1 MSRRSKSP
9 PQSIAA
15 ITLED
20 DRVYPIPYFCDQ
32 ILGVSTDTFRRECQA
47 GRGPQITVLSPGR
60 KGVRGKHGKAWLD
73 ARAKAPA

>member
-9 PQSIAA
+9 PQPAPA

-32 ILGVSTDTFRRECQA
+32 VLGVSEDTFRRICQ
-47 GRGPQITVLSPGR
+47 RGEGPPITQLSPGR
-60 KGVRGKHGKAWLD
+60 KGVRGKHGKDWLD
-73 ARAKAPA
+73 GRAKA